1 MGDEGLS
8 GLLPKAPPPRPAR
21 REAAIAAAMRRFD
34 GIADAPA
41 EPQHMPARPPLWK
54 SRWGQ
59 AGAFASILL
68 VAMITVP
75 IALET
80 PPRTPPAP
88 RSQAPVA
95 ERVAK
100 ADPRADSPQAP
111 GPARP
116 AKPPAATPDAPS
128 APATRGA
135 GASPPA
141 ADTATASSE
150 TAQPEML
157 ASRLERAP
165 SPRLA
170 PPAPPPPAAPPPPM
184 AEARTDTPSIVA
196 TAGRTPRPAMEA
208 AAPLSMAE
216 KTEATD
222 EGVVV
227 TGARLP
233 RSRAASRRGDWN
245 ACTVHDPMQRLSGCK
260 HLVNPAAKGDAGIAA
275 ARLADGLALAWQ
287 GEWDAA
293 VRAFDQAIALEPKRA
308 FAYLNRGL
316 SYQRNGELTRA
327 AADLDLAVRH
337 APHAARG
344 YYYRSLLRRQQG
356 DIRGAEADAAR
367 AVERDPRYETVLD

>member
-1 MGDEGLS
+1 
-8 GLLPKAPPPRPAR
+8 R
-21 REAAIAAAMRRFD
+21 R
-34 GIADAPA
+34 
-41 EPQHMPARPPLWK
+41 
-54 SRWGQ
+54 
-59 AGAFASILL
+59 
-68 VAMITVP
+68 
-75 IALET
+75 
-80 PPRTPPAP
+80 
-88 RSQAPVA
+88 
-95 ERVAK
+95 
-100 ADPRADSPQAP
+100 
-111 GPARP
+111 
-116 AKPPAATPDAPS
+116 
-128 APATRGA
+128 A

-170 PPAPPPPAAPPPPM
+170 PPAPPPPAASPPPM

-216 KTEATD
+216 KTEAAE

-227 TGARLP
+227 TGTRLP

-287 GEWDAA
+287 GDWDAA
-293 VRAFDQAIALEPKRA
+293 VRAFDQAIALEPRRA
-308 FAYLNRGL
+308 FAHLNRGL
-316 SYQRNGELTRA
+316 AYQRNGELARA

-344 YYYRSLLRRQQG
+344 YYYRSLLRRRQG

-367 AVERDPRYETVLD
+367 AVERDPRYEAVLD